1 MVKQL
6 KIKGGVGC
14 SIYIRIKSN
23 SNNMKKFLVLYLA
36 PVTVLEEWSKMDPE
50 KRKIEEEKMRKEWSV
65 WMKEFGG
72 SVKETAGAG
81 KTKRV
86 TKGGTADVKNDIMLF
101 SFVEA
106 DSPEV
111 AAKMFK
117 NHPHLNIPQ
126 ASIEIMPVGSLSD
139 ME

>member
-1 MVKQL
+1 
-6 KIKGGVGC
+6 
-14 SIYIRIKSN
+14 
-23 SNNMKKFLVLYLA
+23 MKKFLVLYLA
-36 PVTVLEEWSKMDPE
+36 PVTVLEEWSKIDSE
-50 KRKIEEEKMRKEWSV
+50 KRKIEEEKMKKEWLV

-86 TKGGTADVKNDIMLF
+86 TKEGTTDIKNDIMLF

-106 DSPEV
+106 ESPEA
-111 AAKMFK
+111 AAKMFE